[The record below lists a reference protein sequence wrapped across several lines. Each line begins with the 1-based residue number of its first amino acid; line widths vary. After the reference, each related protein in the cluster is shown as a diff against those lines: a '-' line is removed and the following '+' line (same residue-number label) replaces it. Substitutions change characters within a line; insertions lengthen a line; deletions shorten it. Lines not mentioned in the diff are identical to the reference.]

1 MRRTAFLIA
10 LPLIGLAGFALS
22 FVAPS
27 GPHAKGEAKAESRE
41 ASRAPSQVTAENE
54 PAESAAPHAR

>member
-27 GPHAKGEAKAESRE
+27 GPHANGEPKV
-41 ASRAPSQVTAENE
+41 APSEAPLAKSHTAAQDE
-54 PAESAAPHAR
+54 PAEADARREP